1 MKAISKQHVIELL
14 NKIQVTGLDNSRY
27 SVDEFKSPITAEEWY
42 GETTGRTELQ
52 PGTYC
57 ALWFDE
63 VDCSDEPL
71 LSYWIDNSL
80 KEENIEYLFKE
91 KDDGCV
97 ILICLDLL

>member
-1 MKAISKQHVIELL
+1 MEAISKQHVIELL

-27 SVDEFKSPITAEEWY
+27 SVDEFKSPVIAEKWY
-42 GETTGRTELQ
+42 GKTTGRTKIQ

-63 VDCSDEPL
+63 ADCTDEPL
-71 LSYWIDNSL
+71 ISYWIDNAL
-80 KEENIEYLFKE
+80 TVENFEYLFG
-91 KDDGCV
+91 DDGGCI